1 MTYHDD
7 RYRWLYRNCP
17 ALIGLIDAEGRYVD
31 ASDAYLERLGY
42 TREELIGRR
51 PQEHMTPEASRRMS
65 EEYLPRFLRTGVLA
79 NVPMDR
85 IAKDGEVV
93 EFMMNAIAERDADGN
108 LMRSIAVFSEQ
119 VEPARVER
127 HYREVYRQT
136 PAMFHTTGL
145 DKRIEAVSDYWLEKM
160 GYDRQEVIGIP
171 IADFLTEPCRQ
182 RVLGGLMDR
191 VLKAGVMREERLDYV
206 TNGGEIL
213 QGLVS
218 SRADRDDHGRILRM
232 LTVTHDVTEQNR
244 AEAERGEA
252 FEEIARLN
260 EELRRERDYLREEV
274 KVALNFGQ
282 IVGSS
287 RAIDRVL
294 KQVELVAP
302 TDANVMIF
310 GESGTG
316 KELIASAIHERS
328 ERRDGPMVRVNCA
341 AIARE
346 LFESEFFG
354 HVKGSFT
361 GALKDRTGRFELAE
375 GGTLFLDE
383 VGEIPLDLQSK
394 LLRVLQEGEFERVGD
409 ERTRKV
415 NVRVL
420 AATNRDLKAEMQAKR
435 FREDLYFRLNVVPIE
450 VPPLRERLE
459 DTPQLAAR
467 FVELASQQL
476 KRSVPRLTQANLV
489 ELQRYDWPGN
499 IRELQ
504 NVIERAVILS
514 QGNRLQFDLPE
525 PQGAPARGSPPT
537 PSTQAPVLREADRK
551 QRDREAIIA
560 ALAKAGGKVAGR
572 GGAAEILGL
581 KPTTLASRIKTLG
594 IKNPARA

>member
-1 MTYHDD
+1 
-7 RYRWLYRNCP
+7 
-17 ALIGLIDAEGRYVD
+17 
-31 ASDAYLERLGY
+31 
-42 TREELIGRR
+42 
-51 PQEHMTPEASRRMS
+51 
-65 EEYLPRFLRTGVLA
+65 
-79 NVPMDR
+79 
-85 IAKDGEVV
+85 
-93 EFMMNAIAERDADGN
+93 
-108 LMRSIAVFSEQ
+108 MRSPSVM
-119 VEPARVER
+119 R
-127 HYREVYRQT
+127 
-136 PAMFHTTGL
+136 
-145 DKRIEAVSDYWLEKM
+145 
-160 GYDRQEVIGIP
+160 
-171 IADFLTEPCRQ
+171 TESCRQ

-191 VLKAGVMREERLDYV
+191 VLEAGVMREERLDYV
-206 TNGGEIL
+206 TNEGEIL
-213 QGLVS
+213 EGLVS

-232 LTVTHDVTEQNR
+232 LTVIHDVTEQNR
-244 AEAERGEA
+244 AEAEKGEA

-260 EELRRERDYLREEV
+260 EELKRERDYLREEV

-328 ERRDGPMVRVNCA
+328 ERRDGPMVRVNCG
-341 AIARE
+341 AIPRE

-361 GALKDRTGRFELAE
+361 GALKDRTGRFQLAD

-394 LLRVLQEGEFERVGD
+394 LLRVLQEGELERVGED
-409 ERTRKV
+409 RTRTV
-415 NVRVL
+415 DVRVL

-459 DTPQLAAR
+459 DIPQLAVR

-476 KRSVPRLTQANLV
+476 KREVPRLTQANLL

-514 QGNRLQFDLPE
+514 QRDRLQFDLPE
-525 PQGAPARGSPPT
+525 AVRPQVHQTSDAARPPATEEHP
-537 PSTQAPVLREADRK
+537 LREIDRK

-560 ALAKAGGKVAGR
+560 ALEKAGGKVAGR
-572 GGAAEILGL
+572 GGAAEILGV
-581 KPTTLASRIKTLG
+581 KPTTLVSRIKALG
-594 IKNPARA
+594 IKKPAGG